1 MDDLLEFGTVQ
12 RGLLGVII
20 RDVNADLEESIGEEV
35 KADRGVFVAEVRE
48 GSGGEEAGLQRGD
61 IIIGIDGADTYTTS
75 SLQERVARKRP
86 GDKINVK
93 FLRDGKEMTT
103 TATLKNVSGDTKVV
117 VKTIP
122 KITEFEGV
130 VFEDLKVEYKARL
143 ELEGGATISSID
155 NDSWKEAGVQE
166 GFIITKIGRTKI
178 LSGDD
183 VIKAL
188 KNYEG
193 EEVIILG
200 VYPNGQRSYYELSL

>member
-1 MDDLLEFGTVQ
+1 V
-12 RGLLGVII
+12 VI
-20 RDVNADLEESIGEEV
+20 RDVNADLQESIGEEI
-35 KADRGVFVAEVRE
+35 KADRGVFVEEVRE

-75 SLQERVARKRP
+75 TLQERVARKRP

-93 FLRDGKEMTT
+93 FLRDGKELTAM
-103 TATLKNVSGDTKVV
+103 ATLKNISGDTKVV
-117 VKTIP
+117 VKVLP

-130 VFEDLKVEYKARL
+130 VFEDLKADYKERL
-143 ELEGGATISSID
+143 ELEGGATITSID
-155 NDSWKEAGVQE
+155 NKLWKDAGVQE

-178 LSGDD
+178 LSGED

-188 KNYEG
+188 KNYKG

-200 VYPNGQRSYYELSL
+200 VYPNGQRSYYELDL